1 MAQNIITQIII
12 EALYK
17 DKASGPAKDTEKKL
31 TATFNKIQKILG
43 ISVGA
48 YSVKQLADFTLQTA
62 RLAGENDNL
71 RQSYENLAQAHK
83 LNADLML
90 GKMSLSQDSIR
101 LS

>member
-17 DKASGPAKDTEKKL
+17 DKASGPARDTEKKL
-31 TATFNKIQKILG
+31 TAAFSNIQKYLG
-43 ISVGA
+43 VAFGA
-48 YSVKQLADFTLQTA
+48 YSVKQLADFALQTA

-83 LNADLML
+83 L
-90 GKMSLSQDSIR
+90 SLIHI
-101 LS
+101 